1 MNDIS
6 DTLLWMAIL
15 SLPILPNFW
24 CIWHAGR
31 HAFPGPTEQ
40 MQWIRVGVFVPV
52 LGGLIY
58 LIWGMRRA
66 MPLPKEALEP
76 DYEQGE
82 EQDD

>member
-1 MNDIS
+1 MSSIS
-6 DTLLWMAIL
+6 ETLLWMAIL
-15 SLPILPNFW
+15 SIPVLPNFW

-40 MQWIRVGVFVPV
+40 TQWIRVGVFVPV

-66 MPLPKEALEP
+66 QPLPKEVAGTG
-76 DYEQGE
+76 DKQNY
-82 EQDD
+82 